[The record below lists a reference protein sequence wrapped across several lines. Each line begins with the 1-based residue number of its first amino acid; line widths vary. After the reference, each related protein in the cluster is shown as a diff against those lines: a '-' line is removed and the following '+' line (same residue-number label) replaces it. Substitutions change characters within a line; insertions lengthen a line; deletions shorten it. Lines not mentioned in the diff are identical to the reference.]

1 MSNNSKVYKD
11 IYNKYKGKYS
21 RDKKIQFINLIDHK
35 IRQQKNLVE
44 DLDVSKNELNDSL
57 AIAVTGII
65 LTLML
70 ALNPTG
76 LITTL
81 TVLIGVGYLNI
92 IFLYDSKKSK
102 EDKLYRKEIKQN
114 ISELEMIK
122 SIYKHLL
129 LDEDS
134 IVL

>member
-1 MSNNSKVYKD
+1 MSNNAKVYKD

-81 TVLIGVGYLNI
+81 TVLIGVGYMNI

>member
-1 MSNNSKVYKD
+1 MGNNTKVYKD

-44 DLDVSKNELNDSL
+44 DLDASKNELNTSL
-57 AIAVTGII
+57 IIAITGMI

-76 LITTL
+76 LITAL
-81 TVLIGVGYLNI
+81 TVLIGVVYIGI
-92 IFLYDSKKSK
+92 IFLFDSKKAK
-102 EDKLYRKEIKQN
+102 EDKLYRKEIKKN
-114 ISELEMIK
+114 ICELEMIK

-129 LDEDS
+129 VDEDS

>member
-1 MSNNSKVYKD
+1 MGNNTKVYKD

-44 DLDVSKNELNDSL
+44 DLDASKNELNTSL
-57 AIAVTGII
+57 IIAITGII

-76 LITTL
+76 LITAL
-81 TVLIGVGYLNI
+81 TVLIGVVYMGI
-92 IFLYDSKKSK
+92 IFLFDSKKLK
-102 EDKLYRKEIKQN
+102 KINYIEKRLKK
-114 ISELEMIK
+114 
-122 SIYKHLL
+122 IY
-129 LDEDS
+129 
-134 IVL
+134 VN